1 MLAWVPALRRSCVAV
16 AVVNAAGF
24 VVTAATGSHKITDLC
39 GTAGFIASAAVA
51 LRFAP
56 TPLAL
61 RSRLLGA
68 AAIVWGVRLGGYLGY
83 RVVQTGDDER
93 LRPFFRA
100 PGEAPLDWT
109 RSAFPLKL
117 AGFWTAQSVWA
128 IAVSLPVTLAIA
140 MPRASAAAAPLGTL
154 GAAGA
159 ALFIAGLALETVAD
173 AQKFAFKRDPNNR
186 GAHCAV
192 GVWQWS
198 RHPNYAGEIVLWSGL
213 TLLAAPALARAPAAL
228 ALSLVSPAL
237 TAALLLGVSG
247 VPLLE
252 AQHDAKYGADAAY
265 VEWKRRTPCVFP
277 NVLRFVR

>member
-1 MLAWVPALRRSCVAV
+1 MWYPALQRSCAVVA
-16 AVVNAAGF
+16 AVNAAGF
-24 VVTAATGSHKITDLC
+24 GVTAATGSHKITDLC

-56 TPLAL
+56 APLAM

-68 AAIVWGVRLGGYLGY
+68 AAIAWGVRLGGYLGY

-128 IAVSLPVTLAIA
+128 IAVSLPITLAIA
-140 MPRASAAAAPLGTL
+140 MPASAAAAPLGAFGIAGVTL
-154 GAAGA
+154 FAAG
-159 ALFIAGLALETVAD
+159 FALETVAD
-173 AQKFAFKRDPNNR
+173 AQKFVFKRDPTNAR
-186 GAHCAV
+186 AHCAV

-198 RHPNYAGEIVLWSGL
+198 RHPNYAGEIALWSGL
-213 TLLAAPALARAPAAL
+213 TLLAAPALAPAPLAL

-237 TAALLLGVSG
+237 TAALLLGISG

-252 AQHDAKYGADAAY
+252 AQHDAKYGGDAAY

-277 NVLRFVR
+277 NPVRLFR